1 MPIEDP
7 KNLNLGPVWYPWLS
21 LLRLDHIQNDRDSIL
36 VGFPDRANIGIC
48 GKRSNCAKGL
58 RWDFT
63 RLKLL
68 QGCLLLGFGSLDQ
81 LVDLLLQNGV
91 FSLFWTLD
99 LGLGLFKRAHYL
111 KLTWVVSGRFRS
123 WSLLFLERGRVKVIR
138 LILILCCQWG
148 EELSD
153 SGHNRLCVLSLVSDA
168 VDDGHRRR
176 LLEFISRHYRLIW
189 NIGLALNNF
198 AANLRRRQLVPLYL
212 R

>member
-1 MPIEDP
+1 LESNLLEKVLLSFDSGCIDCLFKVLGKLRLHNNVIVKVIFDELGTLVSAMPIEDP
-7 KNLNLGPVWYPWLS
+7 KNLNLGPVWNPWLS

-36 VGFPDRANIGIC
+36 IGFPDRANIGIC

-68 QGCLLLGFGSLDQ
+68 QGGLLLGFGSLDQ
-81 LVDLLLQNGV
+81 LVDLLLQDGV

-138 LILILCCQWG
+138 LILILRC
-148 EELSD
+148 
-153 SGHNRLCVLSLVSDA
+153 
-168 VDDGHRRR
+168 
-176 LLEFISRHYRLIW
+176 
-189 NIGLALNNF
+189 
-198 AANLRRRQLVPLYL
+198 
-212 R
+212 